1 MYAGFDLN
9 SDGVNM
15 VILDENGS
23 IRDVKVVHFPEVN
36 SPSFSK
42 WKAKDSRVKAL
53 SQLLDYAYH
62 GVRVVFFEDLER
74 IKRRNEKA
82 ASSRRGNRKA
92 SNFAKKEL
100 LEHGVSIALKRGF
113 EVFLVNPAGSSK
125 LGKELSR
132 RLGFDVHSSSAF
144 VIGWWGLNYLK
155 THKIKNNEFGH

>member
-1 MYAGFDLN
+1 MR
-9 SDGVNM
+9 
-15 VILDENGS
+15 I
-23 IRDVKVVHFPEVN
+23 
-36 SPSFSK
+36 
-42 WKAKDSRVKAL
+42 
-53 SQLLDYAYH
+53 YH

-144 VIGWWGLNYLK
+144 VIGWWGLN
-155 THKIKNNEFGH
+155 